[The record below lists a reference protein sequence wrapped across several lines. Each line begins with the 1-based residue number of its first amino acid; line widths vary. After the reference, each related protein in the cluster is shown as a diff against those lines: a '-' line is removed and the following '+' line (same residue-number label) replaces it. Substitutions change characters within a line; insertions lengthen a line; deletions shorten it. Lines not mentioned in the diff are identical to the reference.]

1 MLCLDYETE
10 EDINEQIQSIIF
22 RISDALFVKQLSVCD
37 ILNKG
42 TEDHPGS
49 LIIDRTIDGKE
60 YQLVRRN
67 HLFDCFGTVGVPL
80 KLSEKRY
87 LKSLFM
93 PLILDLINV
102 DNVIDTFE
110 ALGIHEMTPK
120 GTQNIDYRILTGV
133 GIRTVNKIIKF
144 MSNHSLKSLK
154 EFLKDCVMKSITV
167 VSKNKE
173 RTIETVSLSDLE
185 ALLRQRKIIDYG
197 EDIDEKLVEIL
208 QLSPEHDEWLV
219 IK

>member
-1 MLCLDYETE
+1 MLCIDHETE

-22 RISDALFVKQLSVCD
+22 RISDVLYVKQLSVCD

-60 YQLVRRN
+60 YQLIRRN
-67 HLFDCFGTVGVPL
+67 HLFDCFGTVGAPL

-87 LKSLFM
+87 LKALFM

-102 DNVIDTFE
+102 ENVIDTFE
-110 ALGIHEMTPK
+110 TLGIHEMTPK

-133 GIRTVNKIIKF
+133 GIRTINKIIKF
-144 MSNHSLKSLK
+144 MRDHSLKSLR
-154 EFLKDCVMKSITV
+154 EFLKDCDVKSVTV

-173 RTIETVSLSDLE
+173 RTIETVSLNDLQT
-185 ALLRQRKIIDYG
+185 LLRQRRIIDYG
-197 EDIDEKLVEIL
+197 EDLDEKLVEIL
-208 QLSPEHDEWLV
+208 QLSPEHDEWLT

>member
-173 RTIETVSLSDLE
+173 RTIETVSLSDLQT
-185 ALLRQRKIIDYG
+185 LLRQRKIIDYG
-197 EDIDEKLVEIL
+197 EDLDEKLVEIL